1 MRFITCEANGYSI
14 TFGLSGFSP
23 FLLAKVD
30 GLYTVEN
37 NLKITKNAMS
47 DGGTF
52 QGSTA
57 KVRNIVLTIMDEPNH
72 VWRQD
77 SRDLLYRLFSK
88 DSVGRLTYQENND
101 RRYIDY
107 RVESIK
113 MSAWKKR
120 TYTVS
125 LLCEDPLFYAEEPVR
140 QDMANWVAAFE
151 FVLVERD
158 GIKVG
163 EHEFE
168 AIITSGGE
176 YVSGGEELGYRS
188 AVRNVE
194 IVNDTNAE
202 GIGLTITIKCMGAVT
217 NPKIVKIET
226 DEHIAVGTDA
236 NPLYLRYGDV
246 LTITTADNKK
256 HVRLLR
262 DGTET
267 EINQYISEDT
277 DFIQLTRGVNT
288 IGYEA
293 ASGEANMEISLA
305 YTPTYEGA

>member
-140 QDMANWVAAFE
+140 QDMANWVAGFE
-151 FVLVERD
+151 FL
-158 GIKVG
+158 
-163 EHEFE
+163 HEFTE
-168 AIITSGGE
+168 IIYDSE
-176 YVSGGEELGYRS
+176 DQYSAGGEELGYRS

-194 IVNDTNAE
+194 IINDTNAE

>member
-1 MRFITCEANGYSI
+1 MRQIICEANGYSI
-14 TFGLSGFSP
+14 NFGLEGFQP
-23 FLLAKVD
+23 FILAKAD
-30 GLYTVEN
+30 GLYEVDN

-57 KVRNIVLTIMDEPNH
+57 KVRNIVLTVMSEPNH
-72 VWRQD
+72 VYRQD
-77 SRDLLYRLFSK
+77 RRDLLYRVFSK
-88 DSVGRLTYQENND
+88 DSYGRLTYIEGD
-101 RRYIDY
+101 DKRYIDY

-113 MSAWKKR
+113 MSAWNKR
-120 TYTVS
+120 TYTIS
-125 LLCEDPLFYAEEPVR
+125 LLCEDPLFYAESPVTH
-140 QDMANWVAAFE
+140 DMANWVAGFE
-151 FVLVERD
+151 FV
-158 GIKVG
+158 
-163 EHEFE
+163 HEF
-168 AIITSGGE
+168 TSA
-176 YVSGGEELGYRS
+176 GEEFGYRS

-202 GIGLTITIKCMGAVT
+202 GIGLTITIRCMGAVT

-226 DEHIAVGTDA
+226 DEHIAVGTTA
-236 NPLYLRYGDV
+236 NPLYLRYGDI

-262 DGTET
+262 DGVLS

-293 ASGEANMEISLA
+293 ESGEANMEISLA

>member
-125 LLCEDPLFYAEEPVR
+125 LLCEDPLFYAEEPVV
-140 QDMANWVAAFE
+140 QDMANWLAAFE
-151 FVLVERD
+151 FT
-158 GIKVG
+158 
-163 EHEFE
+163 HEFDS
-168 AIITSGGE
+168 A
-176 YVSGGEELGYRS
+176 GEELGYRS

-194 IVNDTNAE
+194 IVNNTNAE

-277 DFIQLTRGVNT
+277 DFIQLTRGTNT

>member
-151 FVLVERD
+151 F
-158 GIKVG
+158 
-163 EHEFE
+163 EHEFTE
-168 AIITSGGE
+168 IIYDSE
-176 YVSGGEELGYRS
+176 DQYVSGGEELGYRS

>member
-140 QDMANWVAAFE
+140 QDMANWLAAFE
-151 FVLVERD
+151 FT
-158 GIKVG
+158 
-163 EHEFE
+163 HEFD
-168 AIITSGGE
+168 
-176 YVSGGEELGYRS
+176 SGGEELGYRS
-188 AVRNVE
+188 AVRNIE
-194 IVNDTNAE
+194 IINDTNAE

-277 DFIQLTRGVNT
+277 DFIQLTRGTNT
-288 IGYEA
+288 VGYEA